1 MKKIK
6 LFALVAFAMLSTNAF
21 AAITKGEKQTIN
33 GVQYEVQTVFANASS
48 GDNTVWVTSNN
59 YSGTALVIPATIDL
73 AIEGTDPFG
82 NDVTGTKTF
91 KVVRIK
97 ATSASEG
104 AFENCTSIT
113 SVQIGANML
122 TIDDR
127 SFAGC
132 KNLASI
138 TFDAA
143 AGIQTF
149 GSDLFLGTK
158 LTELDLTNTKIQ
170 TLNPWFDVNGTLT
183 TVKLPATL
191 TTIAPS
197 AFEDCAALATVDFSK
212 CTLLSSIGNFAFG
225 STSIATIDFTN
236 CAALT
241 DFETAPTTPFI
252 PTTGTPNTTLTTIT
266 LNTHTSKIGN
276 ALANLKALTTT
287 NIELTELVSLG
298 DGTNGAFANDAALT
312 TLTLPATCA
321 TIATDALKNSSIATL
336 TIKGNATINATG
348 ATKLTEITFNG
359 TAAFAGDIKASA
371 FGTNEDL
378 ATVTFAKGINLA
390 TGKIIGA
397 GAFGSTSAKKSLTTV
412 SLGNVADYD
421 GASIKGGAFVLATGA
436 NSTVTI
442 GNVSSTNATK
452 ADPFDADPFTGPT
465 ADGISAAVSVGE
477 VAAPLAN
484 ELVSGNISTF
494 EVGDIKASV
503 NTAILGKATTAT
515 FGKIT
520 GAGATLIGTGTATK
534 VPTLTSVTFGNIE
547 VASGIGALAFA
558 KYSKLGT
565 INFDGKITVAKGVA
579 TGAFYDGTNTRYVGE
594 DVQNALGASIPVEV
608 TYSPAHDDMLASG
621 AANREFANDAFA
633 AAAYA
638 GNKVNFNTTRDLGLL
653 YEADYTGASAFFRVD
668 LKFAAEEITIEMA
681 APEGSSYYYAK
692 FYQNAAYK
700 IAKTQN
706 GENVIVYSAYV
717 DTKDAKI
724 YYDQLRLIDGYYEIP
739 AKAPVIIKSKAST
752 GIIAEGN
759 ATGNSLHYFSAGGA
773 VMSEIFYTD
782 AIVGSVLKAATPA
795 AGVNPYVPA
804 AMLTSNSTYNLYALA
819 KISKYGLEWK
829 KFADNAALPDGTI
842 YVRCDK
848 TVDAARLQNVWLD
861 GSEEEATGIKN
872 VNIEKA
878 EDGAIYNLQG
888 VRVNKAAKGLYI
900 KNGKKYIVK

>member
-113 SVQIGANML
+113 SVQIGANMQ

-143 AGIQTF
+143 ADDQTF
-149 GSDLFLGTK
+149 GSNLFLGTK
-158 LTELDLTNTKIQ
+158 LTELDLTNTKIA

-191 TTIAPS
+191 TTIAAS

-212 CTLLSSIGNFAFG
+212 CTLLSSIGNYAFG
-225 STSIATIDFTN
+225 STSITSVDFTN

-241 DFETAPTTPFI
+241 DFKTTPTTPFI
-252 PTTGTPNTTLTTIT
+252 PQTGDPNTMLTTIT
-266 LNTHTSKIGN
+266 LNTHTTKIGT
-276 ALANLKALTTT
+276 ALANLKALATT
-287 NIELTELVSLG
+287 NIELTELVEVDAS
-298 DGTNGAFANDAALT
+298 AFANDAALT
-312 TLTLPATCA
+312 TLTLPGSCV
-321 TIATDALKNSSIATL
+321 TIAANALLNSSVATL
-336 TIKGNATINATG
+336 TIKGNADISATA

-359 TAAFAGDIKASA
+359 TTAFGGTTGNIAASA
-371 FGTNEDL
+371 FGSNEDL
-378 ATVTFAKGINLA
+378 ATVTFAKGIDLA
-390 TGKIIGA
+390 ATKVIGA
-397 GAFGSTSAKKSLTTV
+397 GAFGSTATKKSLTTV
-412 SLGNVADYD
+412 SLGNVKAGTA
-421 GASIKGGAFVLATGA
+421 GAIDAGAFVLATGA

-442 GNVSSTNATK
+442 GNVSGTV
-452 ADPFDADPFTGPT
+452 DPFTADAFTGPT
-465 ADGISAAVSVGE
+465 APGISAAVTVGE

-494 EVGDIKASV
+494 EVGDIKGVSV
-503 NTAILGKATTAT
+503 NTAILGAATTAT

-594 DVQNALGASIPVEV
+594 DVQNTLGTPIPVEV

-653 YEADYTGASAFFRVD
+653 YEADYTGASTFFRVD

-681 APEGSSYYYAK
+681 APEGSNYYYAK
-692 FYQNAAYK
+692 FYQASPYK

-706 GENVIVYSAYV
+706 GETVIVYSAYV

-724 YYDQLRLIDGYYEIP
+724 YYDQLRIIDGYYEIP

-759 ATGNSLHYFSAGGA
+759 ATENSLHYNSANV

-782 AIVGSVLKAATPA
+782 AIVGSVLKAATPVG
-795 AGVNPYVPA
+795 GVNPYVPA